1 MLIAIVTGMCV
12 SGPYWYSSYAEFFL
26 NVQITKFLS
35 QNGIVNIS
43 ASSFSAICSCLDTI
57 CSVSEQ
63 LSLLMRFR
71 EKICSIQKTA
81 IKVKKN
87 NNYIIDNFRMKTI
100 LMNLDDENNISN
112 NTAMIIITN
121 KILLLSF

>member
-1 MLIAIVTGMCV
+1 MCLRTILILQLCRILSKCTNYQIFV
-12 SGPYWYSSYAEFFL
+12 SKWYCPC
-26 NVQITKFLS
+26 
-35 QNGIVNIS
+35 NIS